1 MFCGIDPG
9 RFKIGVAFAEKG
21 ELLFS
26 AIVPKTG
33 EAALCTALRSGE
45 FRPLGEWCREGSLD
59 SLKGLAVEK
68 IFVGDGTSSAD
79 FLKSMEGLAFEVT
92 DEHGTTLAGREI
104 YWRLHPPRLLWR
116 FVPTSLRTP
125 PRDIDDLAAYCI
137 IKR

>member
-1 MFCGIDPG
+1 MLCGIDPG
-9 RFKIGVAFAEKG
+9 RFKIGVAFEENG

-26 AIVPKTG
+26 AIVPKTSESVLCSALTRG
-33 EAALCTALRSGE
+33 ELHL
-45 FRPLGEWCREGSLD
+45 LNEWRREGALAN
-59 SLKGLAVEK
+59 LKGRTVEK
-68 IFVGDGTSSAD
+68 IYVGNGTSSRD
-79 FLKSMEGLAFEVT
+79 LVKNMGGLPVSVT
-92 DEHGTTLAGREI
+92 DEHGTTLAGRRV